1 MRNLLFLPF
10 ALLAAVA
17 ACATPMAIAAEDAA
31 APQSPIENCLVLA
44 TDDLDAQRACIGR
57 VATWC
62 VENTPGGETTVG
74 IIQCVHS
81 EQMQWENVRAAEVAK
96 MRAQETPSQ
105 VALLNQ
111 AITEQARWTEARCA
125 YEASIYEGGSLS
137 RVIAAQCLRNAA
149 AEHALYLRNRY
160 SED

>member
-1 MRNLLFLPF
+1 MRNLLLPF

-17 ACATPMAIAAEDAA
+17 ACATPTATAAEDA
-31 APQSPIENCLVLA
+31 APQSPIENCLALA
-44 TDDLDAQRACIGR
+44 GDDLDAQRACIGHF
-57 VATWC
+57 ATWC

-74 IIQCVHS
+74 MIQCVRS
-81 EQMQWENVRAAEVAK
+81 EQMQWENVRGAEVNR

-105 VALLNQ
+105 VALLDQ
-111 AITEQARWTEARCA
+111 AITEHARWTEARCA

-137 RVIAAQCLRNAA
+137 RVIAAQCVRNAV